1 MRIQQLT
8 WMAMLIAIAV
18 IGSLFISI
26 PTGVAR
32 AYPIQHMVNVIA
44 AVTVGPIG
52 AVLVAFVTGL
62 VRVMTGTGSLLAFPG
77 GMIGALLAG
86 IFYMRTNRVAFAAF
100 GEVIGTGLIASL
112 VAVPYA
118 KLLMGTEFG
127 ALFFFPAFL
136 ASSVTGSVLGWIVL
150 ARVKQLRPLTAKR

>member
-8 WMAMLIAIAV
+8 WMAMLVAIAI

-32 AYPIQHMVNVIA
+32 AFPIQHMVNVIA
-44 AVTVGPIG
+44 AVTVGPLG
-52 AVLVAFVTGL
+52 AVLIAFVTGL

-86 IFYMRTNRVAFAAF
+86 IFYMKTNRVAFAAI
-100 GEVIGTGLIASL
+100 GEVIGTGVIASL
-112 VAVPYA
+112 IAVPYA
-118 KLLMGTEFG
+118 KILMGSEFG
-127 ALFFFPAFL
+127 AFFFFPAFL
-136 ASSVTGSVLGWIVL
+136 ASSVTGALLGWIVL
-150 ARVKQLRPLTAKR
+150 ARVKQLRPALKQ

>member
-8 WMAMLIAIAV
+8 WMAMLVAIAV
-18 IGSLFISI
+18 VGSMFISI

-62 VRVMTGTGSLLAFPG
+62 IRVITGTGSLLAFPG
-77 GMIGALLAG
+77 GMIGAFLAG
-86 IFYMRTNRVAFAAF
+86 IFFVRTNRVYAAAL
-100 GEVIGTGLIASL
+100 GEIIGTGVIASL
-112 VAVPYA
+112 IAVPYA
-118 KLLMGTEFG
+118 KLLMGSTFG
-127 ALFFFPAFL
+127 AFFFVPAFL
-136 ASSVTGSVLGWIVL
+136 ASSLTGALLGWLVL
-150 ARVKQLRPLTAKR
+150 SRVKQLRPSVLK

>member
-8 WMAMLIAIAV
+8 WMAMLVTIAI

-26 PTGVAR
+26 PVGVAR
-32 AYPIQHMVNVIA
+32 AFPVQHLVNVVA

-86 IFYMRTNRVAFAAF
+86 LWYARMPRVGFAAL
-100 GEVIGTGLIASL
+100 GEIIGTGLIASL
-112 VAVPYA
+112 IAVPYA
-118 KLLMGTEFG
+118 KILMGTEFG
-127 ALFFFPAFL
+127 ALFFVPAFL
-136 ASSVTGSVLGWIVL
+136 SSSLIGALLGWVVL
-150 ARVKQLRPLTAKR
+150 ARVKQVRPIVLK

>member
-44 AVTVGPIG
+44 AVTVGPLG

-86 IFYMRTNRVAFAAF
+86 LFYARTNRVAFAAL
-100 GEVIGTGLIASL
+100 GEVIGTGVIASL
-112 VAVPYA
+112 IAVPYA
-118 KLLMGTEFG
+118 KVLMGSEFG
-127 ALFFFPAFL
+127 ALFFVPAFL
-136 ASSVTGSVLGWIVL
+136 ASSVTGALLGWIVL
-150 ARVKQLRPLTAKR
+150 ARVKQLRPVSLK